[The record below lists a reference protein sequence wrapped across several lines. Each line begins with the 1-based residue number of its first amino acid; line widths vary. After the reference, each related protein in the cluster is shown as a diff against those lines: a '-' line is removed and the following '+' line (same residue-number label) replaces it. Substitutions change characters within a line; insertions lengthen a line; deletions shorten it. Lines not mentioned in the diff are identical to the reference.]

1 MRFVDGEQAD
11 ARLAQHR
18 LGAFE
23 REPLGCGVKQAQ
35 AAVRDGIE
43 QRRRFLAAVRGIERA
58 RRDAKGLQLRD
69 LIAHQRDQ
77 RRNHDSQPIAQQ
89 SGQLI
94 AQRLAPARWHHSEHV
109 LAVEDRTDNLVLA
122 RPEIRKP
129 EGFAQDFPCL
139 VQAAH
144 ACDL

>member
-1 MRFVDGEQAD
+1 MR
-11 ARLAQHR
+11 
-18 LGAFE
+18 
-23 REPLGCGVKQAQ
+23 RE
-35 AAVRDGIE
+35 
-43 QRRRFLAAVRGIERA
+43 RRRFLAADRGIECA
-58 RRDAKGLQLRD
+58 CRDAKGLQLRD

-77 RRNHDSQPIAQQ
+77 RRDDDGEPIAQQ

-109 LAVEDRTDNLVLA
+109 LAFKDRGDNLVLS
-122 RPEIRKP
+122 RPEIREP
-129 EGFAQDFPCL
+129 EGLAQRFPRL